1 MPWEKEIA
9 KKLLVRFRKTGEQC
23 DKLAYNCSRKEYKQ
37 FIEAKKRDFRSSQVN
52 SPLSTVNDSQA
63 FWKEIWKHRGRKV
76 VTNDIS
82 GTDWRDHFE
91 KVLNAGVNGAQPQQD
106 SEVTDDVF
114 DEILDADIT
123 AEEVKAAIRHLK
135 NEKAAGPDGII
146 GEILK
151 PAEESIVPFLVKY
164 FNKLFKEG
172 SFPVEWT
179 KGIIVPLHKK
189 GDQWYEQL

>member
-52 SPLSTVNDSQA
+52 SLLSTVNDSEA
-63 FWKEIWKHRGRKV
+63 FWKVIRKHRGRKF
-76 VTNDIS
+76 VTSDIS
-82 GTDWRDHFE
+82 GTDWQDHFE
-91 KVLNAGVNGAQPQQD
+91 KVLNAGVNDAQPQQD

-135 NEKAAGPDGII
+135 SEKADGII
-146 GEILK
+146 GEIVK
-151 PAEESIVPFLVKY
+151 VAEESIVPFFVKY

-172 SFPVEWT
+172 SFPTEWT
-179 KGIIVPLHKK
+179 KAIVVPLHKRPQRY
-189 GDQWYEQL
+189 GQL